1 MRAQRRGGGRR
12 GGRRTT
18 GGVDSPGG
26 EELGG
31 LRDGEREERR
41 DERVVHKARCCGGR
55 PHLEAPLPSSPADRP
70 RRSTLPAAE
79 DANPPRGSNC
89 EGRGGFWVCNLILT
103 SASPTLLAVV

>member
-1 MRAQRRGGGRR
+1 VYNWR
-12 GGRRTT
+12 
-18 GGVDSPGG
+18 VDSPGG

-41 DERVVHKARCCGGR
+41 DERVVHKARCGGGR
-55 PHLEAPLPSSPADRP
+55 RHLEAPLPSSPPAD

-89 EGRGGFWVCNLILT
+89 EGRGCFWVWI
-103 SASPTLLAVV
+103 